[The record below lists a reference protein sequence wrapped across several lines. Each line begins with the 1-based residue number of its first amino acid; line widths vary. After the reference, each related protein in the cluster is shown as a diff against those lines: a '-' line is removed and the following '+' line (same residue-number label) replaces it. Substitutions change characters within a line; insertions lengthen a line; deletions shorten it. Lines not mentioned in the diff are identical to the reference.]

1 MAINDSDPRSGAGS
15 PSGQGEGGGTDV
27 LRRNITA
34 GKLVGDI
41 VGSTLG
47 PCGRDVLLYDREE
60 YEEEGTHHFEV
71 TNSGAFVLKRLAFG
85 EPAAGVV
92 ARIAKAQDERCGDGT
107 TTTALYAGQILA
119 EAEELIEQ
127 GLHPTTV
134 VKGVNE
140 AVGLAGEAIEDVS
153 EPVGGDTEV
162 LESVVRTA
170 LSGRLA
176 DVLATDLCEWID
188 DAVAASDGEQRFSRQ
203 SVQTESLRA
212 GNIGQSELV
221 RGFVLKKSFAG
232 HYDPREIDEPRI
244 GLAMQ
249 GLARKE
255 RIQDRLETGDEGTK
269 DLVFKP
275 SGPEGY
281 EAFTEYERELIREQV
296 AGVVDAGVDVLIV
309 SNRVED
315 DLLSF
320 FSDNE
325 VAVIREADRAR
336 LEAIAEATGATI
348 NKYIEGFSPEDV
360 GRADRLEQRSYPEIE
375 QNAIL
380 LRGCPN
386 SHVASVLV
394 HGSTWAS
401 SWEAERNVNNA
412 VAVADAALTHDRFIP
427 GGGAIEMEIGRSL
440 RDVAT
445 ERGGRESLAIE
456 AVADAVEVVPRTL
469 ARNAGMDPVD
479 TMVAL
484 RTAHHDGET
493 DAGVFPTEQTTGSAL
508 NRGVC
513 EVAYSKRNAIQAAGS
528 IVSTILRID
537 DTLTGIGPDA

>member
-1 MAINDSDPRSGAGS
+1 MAVEGPDRNPGPAS
-15 PSGQGEGGGTDV
+15 PSRGGTDV

-47 PCGRDVLLYDREE
+47 PCGRDVLLYDRKE
-60 YEEEGTHHFEV
+60 YEEEDTNHVEV

-107 TTTALYAGQILA
+107 TTTALYAGQMLA
-119 EAEELIEQ
+119 EAEELLDQ
-127 GLHPTTV
+127 GLHPTTI

-153 EPVGGDTEV
+153 RPLDDDMEI
-162 LESVVRTA
+162 LESIVRTT

-176 DVLATDLCEWID
+176 DVLTADLCEWID
-188 DAVAASDGEQRFSRQ
+188 DAVAASDGEKRFSRQ
-203 SVQTESLRA
+203 SIQTESLRA

-232 HYDPREIDEPRI
+232 RYDPVALDEPRI

-281 EAFTEYERELIREQV
+281 EAFAEHERALMREQL
-296 AGVVDAGVDVLIV
+296 AGVVAADVDVLIV

-320 FSDNE
+320 FDDSGI
-325 VAVIREADRAR
+325 AVVREADRDR
-336 LEAIAEATGATI
+336 LEAIADATGATI
-348 NKYIEGFSPEDV
+348 NKYIQGFSPDDV
-360 GRADRLEQRSYPEIE
+360 GYADSLEQRSYPEID
-375 QNAIL
+375 QNAIF

-386 SHVASVLV
+386 GHVASVLV

-412 VAVADAALTHDRFIP
+412 VAVADTALEHDRFIP
-427 GGGAIEMEIGRSL
+427 GGGAAEMEIGRFL
-440 RDVAT
+440 RDAAT
-445 ERGGRESLAIE
+445 ERSGREALAIE

-469 ARNAGMDPVD
+469 ARNAGMNPLDVMVD
-479 TMVAL
+479 L
-484 RTAHHDGET
+484 RTAHHRGET
-493 DAGVFPTEQTTGSAL
+493 DVGVLPIERTTGNAL
-508 NRGVC
+508 EAGVC
-513 EVAYSKRNAIQAAGS
+513 EVAFNKRNAIQAAGS
-528 IVSTILRID
+528 IVTTILRID
-537 DTLTGIGPDA
+537 DTLTGIGPDV

>member
-1 MAINDSDPRSGAGS
+1 MAADGSDGHPGPESPFRGSG
-15 PSGQGEGGGTDV
+15 GETDV

-60 YEEEGTHHFEV
+60 YEEEDTNHFEV

-92 ARIAKAQDERCGDGT
+92 ARIAKAQDDRCGDGT

-127 GLHPTTV
+127 GFHPTTV

-140 AVGLAGEAIEDVS
+140 AVRLAGEAIEGIS
-153 EPVGGDTEV
+153 EPVDGDAEI
-162 LESVVRTA
+162 LESIVRTA
-170 LSGRLA
+170 LSGQLA
-176 DVLATDLCEWID
+176 DVLTTDLCGWIG
-188 DAVAASDGEQRFSRQ
+188 DAVAASDGEARLSRQ

-232 HYDPREIDEPRI
+232 HYDPPEIDEPRI

-275 SGPEGY
+275 SDPGGY
-281 EAFTEYERELIREQV
+281 EEFTEYERELVREQL
-296 AGVVDAGVDVLIV
+296 AGVVAADVDVLIV

-320 FSDNE
+320 FSDNGI
-325 VAVIREADRAR
+325 AVVREADRAR
-336 LEAIAEATGATI
+336 LQLIAEATGATI
-348 NKYIEGFSPEDV
+348 NKYVEGFTPEDV
-360 GRADRLEQRSYPEIE
+360 GRAERLEQRSYPEID
-375 QNAIL
+375 QNVIF
-380 LRGCPN
+380 LRGCPKG
-386 SHVASVLV
+386 HVASVLA

-401 SWEAERNVNNA
+401 SWEAERSVNNA
-412 VAVADAALTHDRFIP
+412 VAVADAALEHGRYVP
-427 GGGAIEMEIGRSL
+427 GGGATEMEIGRSL
-440 RDVAT
+440 RDAAA
-445 ERGGRESLAIE
+445 ERSGRESLAIE

-469 ARNAGMDPVD
+469 ARNAGMDPLD
-479 TMVAL
+479 TIVAL
-484 RTAHHDGET
+484 RTAHYDGEA
-493 DAGVFPTEQTTGSAL
+493 DAGVFPAERTTGSAL
-508 NRGVC
+508 DRGVC
-513 EVAYSKRNAIQAAGS
+513 EVAYNKRNAIQAAGS

-537 DTLTGIGPDA
+537 DTVTGIGPGA

>member
-1 MAINDSDPRSGAGS
+1 MAVEGSDRNSGPAS
-15 PSGQGEGGGTDV
+15 PSRGGTDV

-47 PCGRDVLLYDREE
+47 PCGRDVLLYDRKE
-60 YEEEGTHHFEV
+60 YEEEDTNHVEV
-71 TNSGAFVLKRLAFG
+71 TNSGAFVLKRLVFG

-107 TTTALYAGQILA
+107 TTTALYAGQMLA
-119 EAEELIEQ
+119 EAEELLDQ
-127 GLHPTTV
+127 GLHPTSI

-140 AVGLAGEAIEDVS
+140 AVGLAGEAIEGVSRPVDDV
-153 EPVGGDTEV
+153 EV
-162 LESVVRTA
+162 LESIVRTT

-176 DVLATDLCEWID
+176 DVLTSDLCEWID
-188 DAVAASDGEQRFSRQ
+188 DAVAASDGEKRFSRQ
-203 SVQTESLRA
+203 SIQTESLRA

-232 HYDPREIDEPRI
+232 RYDPVELDEPRI

-275 SGPEGY
+275 SDPEGY
-281 EAFTEYERELIREQV
+281 EEFAEHERALMREQL
-296 AGVVDAGVDVLIV
+296 AGVVAADVDVLIV

-320 FSDNE
+320 FDDSGI
-325 VAVIREADRAR
+325 AVVREADRDR
-336 LEAIAEATGATI
+336 LEAIADATGATI
-348 NKYIEGFSPEDV
+348 NKYIQGFSPEDV
-360 GRADRLEQRSYPEIE
+360 GYADRLEQRSYPEID
-375 QNAIL
+375 QNAIF

-386 SHVASVLV
+386 GHVASVLV

-412 VAVADAALTHDRFIP
+412 VAVADAALKHDRFIP
-427 GGGAIEMEIGRSL
+427 GGGATEMEIGRFL
-440 RDVAT
+440 RDAAT
-445 ERGGRESLAIE
+445 ERGGREALAIE

-469 ARNAGMDPVD
+469 ARNAGMNPLDAMVD
-479 TMVAL
+479 L
-484 RTAHHDGET
+484 RTAHHHGET
-493 DAGVFPTEQTTGSAL
+493 HVGVLPIERTTGNVL
-508 NRGVC
+508 KDGVC
-513 EVAYSKRNAIQAAGS
+513 EVAFNKRNAIQAAGS
-528 IVSTILRID
+528 IVTTILRID
-537 DTLTGIGPDA
+537 DTLTGIGPDV